1 MILEDAQKQRVA
13 EWIADGMKL
22 SEIQSKLDAEY
33 GVRMTYMEVRFLMD
47 DLSLKPVD
55 PVPPP
60 EEPAAAAQPAE
71 ATPEAGEPPADGLGG
86 VSVSVDHVTRPGS
99 VVSGR
104 VTFSDG
110 VTSEWYLDQMGRL
123 GLVPSTPGYKPSEED
138 ILSFQSQLQQQLSK
152 QGF

>member
-22 SEIQSKLDAEY
+22 SEIQSKLDAEF

-60 EEPAAAAQPAE
+60 EEPAAAAQ
-71 ATPEAGEPPADGLGG
+71 TAGEPPDAGEAPAGLGG

-110 VTSEWYLDQMGRL
+110 VASEWYLDQMGRL

-138 ILSFQSQLQQQLSK
+138 VMSFQTQLQQQLSK